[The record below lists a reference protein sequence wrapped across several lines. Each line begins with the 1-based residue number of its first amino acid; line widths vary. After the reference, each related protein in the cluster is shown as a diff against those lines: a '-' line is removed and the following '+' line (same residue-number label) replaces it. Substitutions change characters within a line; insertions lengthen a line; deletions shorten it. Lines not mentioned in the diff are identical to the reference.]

1 MMRRLPQRVIAQRPV
16 PVVAGD
22 DVSSLRGRVQQA
34 ERELLIHTIPKLAG
48 DLLRAIPRADQD

>member
-48 DLLRAIPRADQD
+48 DLLRATPRADQD